1 MTFLYKLIVLCQE
14 YEIIP
19 KDNIEQQLDA
29 DLLEAGIIDSMG
41 VVLFQELLSEKFD
54 IDVPTEKFII
64 ELRTLRAISD
74 YVQLQLTEEEL
85 ELACA

>member
-1 MTFLYKLIVLCQE
+1 MMFLHKLITLCQE

-19 KDNIEQQLDA
+19 KQNIEDNLDA

-41 VVLFQELLSEKFD
+41 VVLFQELLSEKFG
-54 IDVPTEKFII
+54 IEVPTEKFII
-64 ELRTLRAISD
+64 ELRTLRSISD
-74 YVQLQLTEEEL
+74 YVQQQLSDEEL

>member
-1 MTFLYKLIVLCQE
+1 MTLLYKLILLCRE

-19 KDNIEQQLDA
+19 DKGIEEQIDA

-41 VVLFQELLSEKFD
+41 VALFQELLSEKFD
-54 IDVPTEKFII
+54 IDVPTEKFIV
-64 ELRTLRAISD
+64 ELRTLRSIAD
-74 YVQLQLTEEEL
+74 YVQRQLTQEEL

>member
-1 MTFLYKLIVLCQE
+1 MTFLYKLISLCQE

-19 KDNIEQQLDA
+19 ANNIEHQLDA
-29 DLLEAGIIDSMG
+29 DLLESGIIDSMG
-41 VVLFQELLSEKFD
+41 VVMFQELLSEKFGM
-54 IDVPTEKFII
+54 DVPTEKFII
-64 ELRTLRAISD
+64 ELRTLRAIAG